1 MWRQHRPGNRARGGV
16 EAAEVWPTE
25 RAAAREGVCG
35 LAPVANGLVA
45 ADDWDAI
52 RDAAAY

>member
-1 MWRQHRPGNRARGGV
+1 M